1 MPALE
6 TFVLFLLLLCANRSA
21 GQGLSKDPK
30 AVQGASQVF
39 LKLQAVYNKSASW
52 KSSFKQKPKDVCKR
66 AGGSLCAPSG
76 QLSPEESVQ
85 LLLTTSPAV
94 YDARNSSHTGG
105 FVAVSTVRDQGVC
118 FACAGNAT
126 VVFRSASIVVSRLNC
141 MDNSHGM
148 KPISMPQVCVVI
160 LMALNKCF
168 MGHARRVPA
177 GFSVVAAAESAIAS
191 ALKQDATNI
200 RLSEQ
205 DLQFCQ
211 SVTPGIERTCKAPW
225 SINEAVEALV
235 RSTQP
240 GRGNKPVVAAKCL
253 PYAANALPDQVC
265 NKVCSDVDPSM
276 GSGQFSARQLVY
288 SWDVQQH
295 IRQYGAVVTRIDIFD
310 DFRDFFAKS
319 PKGIYKGP
327 KPGAQLMENHAVV
340 LIGYDN
346 NQESWLAKNSW
357 GEGFA
362 DKGFFR
368 VDFNTS
374 AKLGMCNPAETFG
387 LVFKP
392 EKKLQSPISLKPAPG
407 RSGCFV
413 YTAQP
418 ADYIS
423 QVATLFGVQ
432 IQQLLLDNVDTI
444 TNLDAPIAGSTL
456 VICNASA
463 LLPPTTTAATTSAP
477 PTAVSGPL
485 TTSSGRSI
493 TQAQALLSFRS
504 FVDPSSTSALFS
516 NWQEGSD
523 YCKWKGVECNGTDV
537 AGLSLFSVNLTGTL
551 APGEVLQGLPSL
563 VFM

>member
-1 MPALE
+1 MPTYDRNPNQLLH
-6 TFVLFLLLLCANRSA
+6 VLHVLPCLLCASTH
-21 GQGLSKDPK
+21 LSLH
-30 AVQGASQVF
+30 VVNSLSSCVSSQH
-39 LKLQAVYNKSASW
+39 AH
-52 KSSFKQKPKDVCKR
+52 
-66 AGGSLCAPSG
+66 
-76 QLSPEESVQ
+76 
-85 LLLTTSPAV
+85 PAV
-94 YDARNSSHTGG
+94 
-105 FVAVSTVRDQGVC
+105 
-118 FACAGNAT
+118 
-126 VVFRSASIVVSRLNC
+126 
-141 MDNSHGM
+141 
-148 KPISMPQVCVVI
+148 
-160 LMALNKCF
+160 
-168 MGHARRVPA
+168 
-177 GFSVVAAAESAIAS
+177 AE
-191 ALKQDATNI
+191 
-200 RLSEQ
+200 
-205 DLQFCQ
+205 
-211 SVTPGIERTCKAPW
+211 
-225 SINEAVEALV
+225 
-235 RSTQP
+235 
-240 GRGNKPVVAAKCL
+240 
-253 PYAANALPDQVC
+253 
-265 NKVCSDVDPSM
+265 
-276 GSGQFSARQLVY
+276 
-288 SWDVQQH
+288 
-295 IRQYGAVVTRIDIFD
+295 
-310 DFRDFFAKS
+310 
-319 PKGIYKGP
+319 
-327 KPGAQLMENHAVV
+327 PGAQLMENHAVV

-493 TQAQALLSFRS
+493 TQAQ
-504 FVDPSSTSALFS
+504 
-516 NWQEGSD
+516 
-523 YCKWKGVECNGTDV
+523 GVN
-537 AGLSLFSVNLTGTL
+537 
-551 APGEVLQGLPSL
+551 
-563 VFM
+563 